1 MMDNGKVKIGIAGCG
16 YWGINYVRVFN
27 ELANSVVT
35 QVCDQKS
42 ERLQLVK
49 QRFPGIGVCNSV
61 DELVKNGVDAVVI
74 ATQATAHFEVA
85 KKCLENGKHLL
96 MEKPITTNSD
106 QAARLIDLADSKN
119 RVLMVGHTFL
129 FNDAVRATKQYLTS
143 HEIGKIYYLHATR
156 TNLGPIRGDVNAV
169 WDLAPHDVSIFDY
182 LLDETPEW
190 VSAIG
195 GCVLGNGREDVGFI
209 SLGYPNRVI
218 GNIHVSWAD
227 PNKVREV
234 VVVGSEMRIVFND
247 LDAQERVR
255 VYNKGLVPV
264 SDEAESFGEYHFLLR
279 DGDIV
284 SPVVKFGEPLKNQC
298 SSFLECVQD
307 GCCSFSNGETA
318 LEIVKVM
325 EAIDKSMALHGTPVE
340 V

>member
-1 MMDNGKVKIGIAGCG
+1 MDNGKIKIGIVGCG
-16 YWGINYVRVFN
+16 YWGVNYVRVFN
-27 ELANSVVT
+27 ELPNSVVT
-35 QVCDQKS
+35 QVCDQNNA
-42 ERLQLVK
+42 RLELVE
-49 QRFPGIGVCNSV
+49 QRFPTTHTCPCI
-61 DELVKNGVDAVVI
+61 DELVKSDVDAVVI
-74 ATQATAHFEVA
+74 ATPASAHFEVA
-85 KKCLENGKHLL
+85 KQCLENNKHLL

-106 QAARLIDLADSKN
+106 KAAYLIDLAHSRN

-129 FNDAVRATKQYLTS
+129 FNDGVRATKQYLTS
-143 HEIGKIYYLHATR
+143 KKIGKVYYLHATR

-182 LLDETPEW
+182 LLDEKPEW

-209 SLGYPNRVI
+209 SLGYPDDVI
-218 GNIHVSWAD
+218 GNIHISWAD

-264 SDEAESFGEYHFLLR
+264 PDEAESYGEFHFLLR

-284 SPVVKFGEPLKNQC
+284 SPMVKFGEPLKNQC

-325 EAIDKSMALHGTPVE
+325 EAIDQSMALHGAPVE

>member
-1 MMDNGKVKIGIAGCG
+1 MDNGKIKIGIVGCG
-16 YWGINYVRVFN
+16 YWGVNYVRVFN
-27 ELANSVVT
+27 ELPNSVVT
-35 QVCDQKS
+35 QVCDQNNA
-42 ERLQLVK
+42 RLELVE
-49 QRFPGIGVCNSV
+49 QRFPTTHTCSCI
-61 DELVKNGVDAVVI
+61 DELVKSDVDAVVI
-74 ATQATAHFEVA
+74 ATPASAHFEVA
-85 KKCLENGKHLL
+85 KQCLENNKHLL

-106 QAARLIDLADSKN
+106 KAAYLIDLAHSRN

-129 FNDAVRATKQYLTS
+129 FNDGVRVTKQYLTS
-143 HEIGKIYYLHATR
+143 NKIGKVYYLHATR

-182 LLDETPEW
+182 LLDKAPVW

-195 GCVLGNGREDVGFI
+195 GCVLGNGREDVGFV
-209 SLGYPNRVI
+209 SLGYPDDVI
-218 GNIHVSWAD
+218 GNIHISWAD

-264 SDEAESFGEYHFLLR
+264 PDEAESFGEYHFLLR